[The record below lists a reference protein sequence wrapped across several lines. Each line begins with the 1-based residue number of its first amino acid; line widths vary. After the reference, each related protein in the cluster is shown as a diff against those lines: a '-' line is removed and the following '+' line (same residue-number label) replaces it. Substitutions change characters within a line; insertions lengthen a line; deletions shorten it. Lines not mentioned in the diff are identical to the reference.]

1 LLYAALFEYGY
12 NRIVERLYGET
23 VGWKVLYRVQI
34 YLTLVNLPSIVL
46 LLSGLFYNTSLLPFE
61 TALKMDEAHIMI
73 LCGYI
78 CYLEESRQTPVRG
91 FVVIKDSLLMLVSLG
106 LLSSVYLDGQLT
118 YAQVLSI
125 LPVYLVGLAVQAF
138 TNDIEQWLLLALRV
152 KERNIYRASFLLTE
166 KSQPSNFLEIKDIVS
181 THRPQID
188 DELRD
193 FTAIATRLKKSNEE
207 LSILVNFS
215 RIFIPIKKAYE
226 IKEEA
231 SAQEIREEFE
241 REWERGQQDYL

>member
-1 LLYAALFEYGY
+1 
-12 NRIVERLYGET
+12 
-23 VGWKVLYRVQI
+23 
-34 YLTLVNLPSIVL
+34 
-46 LLSGLFYNTSLLPFE
+46 
-61 TALKMDEAHIMI
+61 
-73 LCGYI
+73 
-78 CYLEESRQTPVRG
+78 
-91 FVVIKDSLLMLVSLG
+91 VIKDSLLMLVSLG